1 MPQNEHS
8 AFTSLSIGLPKAIC
22 RKGQLIN
29 PPAAGSNNLCF
40 GDLPCLYFF
49 MSSYEKRL
57 KFSPFICVTRLK
69 IGSRLGAYCSTA
81 PGHGTLSAAF
91 PVQTCIA
98 LTAKHVS
105 LDRFRVPSHPHK
117 NGHGACSY
125 FIGLNQTAPRVY
137 HEGLTCLDI
146 VETLSQEWLC
156 ANPPQLH
163 SVV

>member
-1 MPQNEHS
+1 MPHNEHS

-22 RKGQLIN
+22 RKGQLVN

-49 MSSYEKRL
+49 MSSYEKTF
-57 KFSPFICVTRLK
+57 KIFSLHLCDPSENWVSVRGL
-69 IGSRLGAYCSTA
+69 TA

-125 FIGLNQTAPRVY
+125 FIGLNLANRPQ
-137 HEGLTCLDI
+137 D
-146 VETLSQEWLC
+146 LS
-156 ANPPQLH
+156 
-163 SVV
+163 